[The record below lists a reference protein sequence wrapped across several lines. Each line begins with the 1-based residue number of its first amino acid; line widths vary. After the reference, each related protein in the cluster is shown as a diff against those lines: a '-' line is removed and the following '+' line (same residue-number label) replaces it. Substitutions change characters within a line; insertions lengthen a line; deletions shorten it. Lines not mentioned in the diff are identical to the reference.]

1 MNRRLT
7 KVVALVLAGVLLVG
21 SVGLAGCGEEEE
33 VVPEILIGVLT
44 DFTGPASSAVI
55 PLYESLRDYFRM
67 LEEEDPIPGVEVN
80 FVNYDQR
87 TDYARTV
94 PGWIWLVGQGITA
107 GVVLSPHD
115 NNALADRYEA
125 DKIPV
130 LSSMAVPEL
139 FEHDWLYATI
149 YSEEAQAEAILQWI
163 LDDWDGTG
171 LPKAGHIGTNISL
184 SEYLQRGIDPFL
196 AEHVGEIEWMGQEKG
211 IMGASAWA
219 AEIDHLKDCDYI
231 IISLVGPMTASFVN
245 EVRQRGYTGKLVS
258 DQNNFVAYWDL
269 IAGVTPEEELY
280 DCYYTAWWPWWNED
294 VPMIRDLKTYTEKY
308 HPGEL
313 EALYVSSGPVS
324 GWQMG
329 MVLGDAIRRAVED
342 VGAENV
348 DGTAIRDA
356 LADTHLPVE
365 GVGEDVWEITGTKNI
380 FAKGQRIFEW
390 IVDDQEWV
398 AVWPAGGKEWYL
410 APSMEG

>member
-33 VVPEILIGVLT
+33 VPEILVGVLT

-55 PLYESLRDYFRM
+55 PTIEALRDYFRM
-67 LEEEDPIPGVEVN
+67 LEEEDPIPGVKVS
-80 FVNYDQR
+80 FINYDQR

-94 PGWIWLVGQGITA
+94 PGWIWLAGQGITA

-130 LSSMAVPEL
+130 LCSMAVPEL
-139 FEHDWLYATI
+139 FEHDWLYASI

-171 LPKAGHIGTNISL
+171 LPKVGHMGTNISL
-184 SEYLQRGIDPFL
+184 SHYLQRGIDPFL
-196 AEHVGEIEWMGQEKG
+196 AEHEGEIEWIGQEKG
-211 IMGASAWA
+211 MLGGSAWA
-219 AEIDHLKDCDYI
+219 SEIMNLEDCDYI

-245 EVRQRGYTGKLVS
+245 EARQRGYEGKLVS
-258 DQNNFVAYWDL
+258 DQNNFVAYWEL
-269 IAGVTPEEELY
+269 IAGVTPPQELY

-294 VPMIRDLKTYTEKY
+294 VPMIR
-308 HPGEL
+308 EL
-313 EALYVSSGPVS
+313 TAWVEEHRAAEAESWYVSSGPVT

-329 MVLGDAIRRAVED
+329 MILSDAIRRAVEE
-342 VGAENV
+342 VGAEDV

-356 LADTHLPVE
+356 LAETHLEVE
-365 GVGEDVWEITGTKNI
+365 GVGDVWEITGTKNI
-380 FAKGQRIFEW
+380 LAKTQRIFEW

-398 AVWPAGGKEWYL
+398 AVWPGGGEEWYL